1 MSRFYGLYRLFL
13 SIFKTYTMN
22 KKILIV
28 GSCGVSGLIQAK
40 MEGLIHDNPDIVIM
54 TPEEAKLNGSIDYYK
69 VKIPLEHPSIEA
81 LKHKPSRAER
91 RKKKRKN
98 KNK

>member
-1 MSRFYGLYRLFL
+1 
-13 SIFKTYTMN
+13 MN

-28 GSCGVSGLIQAK
+28 SSCGVSGLIQAK
-40 MEGLIHDNPDIVIM
+40 MKALIHDNPDIIIM
-54 TPEEAKLNGSIDYYK
+54 TPEEAKLNGSIDSYK
-69 VKIPLEHPSIEA
+69 IKIPKKHPSIEA
-81 LKHKPSRAER
+81 LTAKPSRLQR